1 MAIKS
6 GLLSDLQLKQWMA
19 HNTR

>member
-6 GLLSDLQLKQWMA
+6 GLLFDLQLKQWMA